1 MISQWKP
8 TVSKRVNGVESVVDT
23 MTEWIWLNG
32 EIMPMAD
39 ARLGIEDR
47 GFQFADGVYEV
58 IRLYGGKPFALT
70 AHLQRLWNSAVE
82 IQLTPPLTI
91 DALAIEIQK
100 LIDKVDAGDAM
111 IYLQLTRGSA
121 PRNHLFPEII
131 EPTLLF
137 YIRPIKLPPPPGEG
151 EGVKLL
157 TVPDDRWK
165 RCWIKAI
172 SLLPN
177 VLAKNTAVA
186 AGADEAVFI
195 DAGFVTE
202 CSTSNLFAVIGGKLV
217 THPIG
222 SRVLPGITRMVL
234 IEIAEELGI
243 EVDERAISEDEAPW
257 AQELFTTATLREISW
272 VSRWND
278 IYIGRGRCGPMTAM
292 LHRAFR
298 ERVARDIALESPA
311 LTAV

>member
-1 MISQWKP
+1 
-8 TVSKRVNGVESVVDT
+8 

-32 EIMPMAD
+32 EIMPMAE

-58 IRLYGGKPFALT
+58 IRLYDGKPFALT

-91 DALAIEIQK
+91 DALATEVHR
-100 LIDKVDAGDAM
+100 LIDKTDAGEAM
-111 IYLQLTRGSA
+111 VYMQLTRGCS

-137 YIRPIKLPPPPGEG
+137 YTRPVAPIPGPGEG

-157 TVPDDRWK
+157 AVPDERWK

-172 SLLPN
+172 ALLPN
-177 VLAKNTAVA
+177 VLAKNAAVA
-186 AGADEAVFI
+186 AGADEAAFV
-195 DAGFVTE
+195 DGGSVTE

-222 SRVLPGITRMVL
+222 TKVLPGITRMVL
-234 IEIAEELGI
+234 LEVAEELGI
-243 EVDERAISEDEAPW
+243 EVDERAIGEDEAPW
-257 AQELFTTATLREISW
+257 AQELFITSTTREISW

-278 IYIGRGRCGPMTAM
+278 IYIGKGRCGKVTAT
-292 LHRAFR
+292 LHRALR
-298 ERVARDIALESPA
+298 ERIARDIAAESLA

>member
-1 MISQWKP
+1 
-8 TVSKRVNGVESVVDT
+8 

-58 IRLYGGKPFALT
+58 IRLYDGKPFALT
-70 AHLQRLWNSAVE
+70 AHLQRLWDSAVD

-91 DALAIEIQK
+91 HALAVEIHR
-100 LIDKVDAGDAM
+100 LIDRVDAADAM
-111 IYLQLTRGSA
+111 IYLQLTRGVA
-121 PRNHLFPEII
+121 PRNHVFPDVI

-137 YIRPIKLPPPPGEG
+137 YIRPAPSVAAPGQG

-165 RCWIKAI
+165 RCWIKTI

-195 DAGFVTE
+195 DHNSVTE
-202 CSTSNLFAVIGGKLV
+202 CSSSNLFAVIGGKLV

-222 SRVLPGITRMVL
+222 SKVLPGITRAIL
-234 IEIAEELGI
+234 LQIAVELGI
-243 EVDERAISEDEAPW
+243 EIDERAIGEEEAPW
-257 AQELFTTATLREISW
+257 AQELFITSTLREINW

-278 IYIGRGRCGPMTAM
+278 IYIGKGRCGTITAAM
-292 LHRAFR
+292 HRALR
-298 ERVARDIALESPA
+298 ERIAQAQSDDVLAAAQVSNNGWSE
-311 LTAV
+311 L

>member
-1 MISQWKP
+1 MIVEWNR
-8 TVSKRVNGVESVVDT
+8 TVSKRVNGVESVVDN
-23 MTEWIWLNG
+23 MAEWIWLNG

-58 IRLYGGKPFALT
+58 IRLYDGKPFALT
-70 AHLQRLWNSAVE
+70 AHLQRLWNSAVG

-91 DALAIEIQK
+91 DALAVEIQR
-100 LIDKVDAGDAM
+100 LIDHVDAGNAM
-111 IYLQLTRGSA
+111 VYVQLTRGCA
-121 PRNHLFPEII
+121 PRNHIFPDVM

-137 YIRPIKLPPPPGEG
+137 YIRPVKAVPAPGEG

-157 TVPDDRWK
+157 SVPDERWK
-165 RCWIKAI
+165 RCWIKSI

-177 VLAKNTAVA
+177 VLAKNAAIA
-186 AGADEAVFI
+186 AGADEAAFV

-202 CSTSNLFAVIGGKLV
+202 CSASNLFAVIGGKLV

-222 SRVLPGITRMVL
+222 SKVLPGITRMVL
-234 IEIAEELGI
+234 LEIAEELGI
-243 EVDERAISEDEAPW
+243 EVDERAIGENEAPW
-257 AQELFTTATLREISW
+257 AQELFITSTLREISW

-278 IYIGRGRCGPMTAM
+278 IYIGRGRCGTVTTA
-292 LHRAFR
+292 LHRAML
-298 ERVARDIALESPA
+298 ERIARDTLVEMPA
-311 LTAV
+311 LSAV

>member
-1 MISQWKP
+1 
-8 TVSKRVNGVESVVDT
+8 

-58 IRLYGGKPFALT
+58 IRLYDGKPFALT
-70 AHLQRLWNSAVE
+70 AHLQRLWNSAVG

-91 DALAIEIQK
+91 DALAVEVHK
-100 LIDKVDAGDAM
+100 LIDRVDAREAM
-111 IYLQLTRGSA
+111 VYMQLTRGSA

-137 YIRPIKLPPPPGEG
+137 YIRPVSRIPAPGEG

-157 TVPDDRWK
+157 SVPDDRWK

-172 SLLPN
+172 ALLPN
-177 VLAKNTAVA
+177 VLAKNAAVA
-186 AGADEAVFI
+186 AGADEAVFV
-195 DAGFVTE
+195 DMGFVTE

-222 SRVLPGITRMVL
+222 TKVLPGITRMVL
-234 IEIAEELGI
+234 LEVAEEMGI
-243 EVDERAISEDEAPW
+243 EVDERAIGENEAPW
-257 AQELFTTATLREISW
+257 AQELFITSTTREISW

-278 IYIGRGRCGPMTAM
+278 IYIGRGRCGTVTAK
-292 LHRAFR
+292 LHRALR
-298 ERVARDIALESPA
+298 ERIARDIAVEMPA
-311 LTAV
+311 LAAV